1 MKRNSDKTKFR
12 CVLHGSFRKHFS
24 EIQRVHRMFAN
35 AGIEV
40 LAPTVSDVT
49 EVRNGFALLSTDKE
63 TDPRTIELLYLHNLK
78 RLNEKMKI

>member
-1 MKRNSDKTKFR
+1 
-12 CVLHGSFRKHFS
+12 
-24 EIQRVHRMFAN
+24 MFAN